1 MNFRRLAGKELIENL
16 KSIDWD
22 KSLRLKQNETN
33 KYFRLLFNIFE
44 IILDTYAPQKKFSN
58 SELKLLSKPWI
69 THDIMMSIKNKDK
82 IYKKLLK
89 SKNSPQNERL
99 YNEFKR

>member
-22 KSLRLKQNETN
+22 KSLRLKQNETY

-44 IILDTYAPQKKFSN
+44 IILDTYAP
-58 SELKLLSKPWI
+58 
-69 THDIMMSIKNKDK
+69 
-82 IYKKLLK
+82 
-89 SKNSPQNERL
+89 
-99 YNEFKR
+99 

>member
-44 IILDTYAPQKKFSN
+44 IILDTHAP
-58 SELKLLSKPWI
+58 
-69 THDIMMSIKNKDK
+69 
-82 IYKKLLK
+82 
-89 SKNSPQNERL
+89 
-99 YNEFKR
+99 